1 MSNIDDPEQW
11 RPDPALVYAVHARKV
26 PIADMSGMDRA
37 WIVACL
43 TVEGWT
49 VSAIAE
55 RLACSL
61 RLIQQIKAEPMTKV
75 ALHALSLERALMESR
90 SLRHLETR
98 LSAQQLTEREHRI
111 TQLLTQRDRMLDQ
124 LVQLKK
130 EIRHASDSTADYG
143 R

>member
-1 MSNIDDPEQW
+1 MSDIDDPEQW
-11 RPDPALVYAVHARKV
+11 RPDAALVYAVHARKV

-49 VSAIAE
+49 VAAIAE
-55 RLACSL
+55 RLKCSL

-75 ALHALSLERALMESR
+75 ALHALSLERELRAERSIRNLESR
-90 SLRHLETR
+90 LAAQELNTR
-98 LSAQQLTEREHRI
+98 ERRI
-111 TQLLTQRDRMLDQ
+111 SQLLMQRDRMLDQ
-124 LVQLKK
+124 LVQLQK
-130 EIRHASDSTADYG
+130 EIRNVTDRTADYG

>member
-1 MSNIDDPEQW
+1 
-11 RPDPALVYAVHARKV
+11 
-26 PIADMSGMDRA
+26 ADMSGMDRA

-49 VSAIAE
+49 VAAIAE

-75 ALHALSLERALMESR
+75 ALHALSLERALQDAR
-90 SLRHLETR
+90 ALRHLECR
-98 LSAQQLTEREHRI
+98 VAAQELSERERRI
-111 TQLLTQRDRMLDQ
+111 AQLLMQRDRMLDQ
-124 LVQLKK
+124 LVQLQK
-130 EIRHASDSTADYG
+130 EIRNATDRTADYG